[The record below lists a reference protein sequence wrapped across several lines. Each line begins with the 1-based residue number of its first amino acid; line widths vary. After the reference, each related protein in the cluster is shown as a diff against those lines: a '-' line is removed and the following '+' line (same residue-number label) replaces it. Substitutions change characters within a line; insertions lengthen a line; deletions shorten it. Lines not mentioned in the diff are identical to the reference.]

1 MAVARHYLLTVAG
14 IWFISP
20 SSTDFGLAPMENS
33 PEVLRDR
40 TRSMLERLGY
50 PIRVA
55 DDATWLWR
63 NYELIRWQADHMNSV
78 EWRRRLA
85 TVGTP
90 VLLHYRQSAEPL
102 SPQNRDS
109 LVTATD
115 PIPGQAGDI
124 YAVVDGR
131 ARLRALRVA
140 SPERLTAVDHDAP
153 FPEAM
158 VFELTGL
165 DRTRFQPV
173 PTKWVPPVA
182 FSDRRE
188 WTGTSVEVPEIPI
201 RLSAAILNGKLVA
214 LATRGPWDLQ
224 KIDFVKASTTAQIG
238 RVSVALVAL
247 AVSLIGILVARRNL
261 RLSRGDTA
269 GASRVAAL
277 VFVLVLASYIAQAHL
292 NGDWFTTVFGQ
303 LAPAVGAAVVQ
314 ALLVWALYLALEPA
328 IRQRMPELLVGWV
341 RLLEGRWRDPRV
353 GHDVLIGIAFGSL
366 TAAALHLSNGM
377 PSFVAFAA
385 QTPIPQ
391 INVGNRIVPLG
402 ALLSVPLVAIFRGVL
417 QMAMLFGVR
426 TIATRKWI
434 DVTVLALV
442 FSLFAFGAENP
453 WLEVPTALIM
463 GSLFAVATVFG
474 GLLTLVAA
482 WAAFMLLS
490 VMPIG
495 YGFSQWFSPYVWTT
509 LVLLVTVTVGAFVL
523 SLGGRPAFALKADRP
538 L

>member
-1 MAVARHYLLTVAG
+1 
-14 IWFISP
+14 
-20 SSTDFGLAPMENS
+20 
-33 PEVLRDR
+33 
-40 TRSMLERLGY
+40 
-50 PIRVA
+50 
-55 DDATWLWR
+55 
-63 NYELIRWQADHMNSV
+63 MNSV

-173 PTKWVPPVA
+173 PTEWVPPVA

-292 NGDWFTTVFGQ
+292 NGDWFTTVFGNWPRLSEPPSCRHCSSGRCTWRSSPPSASACPSCS
-303 LAPAVGAAVVQ
+303 LAGCVCSKAA
-314 ALLVWALYLALEPA
+314 
-328 IRQRMPELLVGWV
+328 G
-341 RLLEGRWRDPRV
+341 
-353 GHDVLIGIAFGSL
+353 GIPGSATTCSSGSRSDSL